1 MFDDDDPD
9 DSTLTLI
16 VESKKFF
23 SSKPQFKPKTI
34 KLFKSIN
41 DKSLKSCLIIRDQL
55 VKSDQE
61 IEKIEEANLP
71 TISQIIPLQSIKTEY
86 KPFEKRRELQS
97 TYDLFFVDDAVLNT
111 MPNSLGKIFY
121 ESSKYPLPLRVT
133 TSTNNKELSLTT
145 LSNQLEKLL
154 SSTSYLPP
162 QGTTVSIKIGY
173 INDDFTLDDLN
184 KNINAVASSFDLNTI
199 KSIMLKTPNSPALP
213 LYYTDKLYDE
223 GDILVETKKEETSNG
238 DELSAFE
245 KGLLE
250 LGDAETVAKI
260 IGKKLGEKKRK
271 IVAKGKVSKSRK

>member
-1 MFDDDDPD
+1 M
-9 DSTLTLI
+9 
-16 VESKKFF
+16 
-23 SSKPQFKPKTI
+23 
-34 KLFKSIN
+34 
-41 DKSLKSCLIIRDQL
+41 
-55 VKSDQE
+55 
-61 IEKIEEANLP
+61 
-71 TISQIIPLQSIKTEY
+71 
-86 KPFEKRRELQS
+86 
-97 TYDLFFVDDAVLNT
+97 
-111 MPNSLGKIFY
+111 
-121 ESSKYPLPLRVT
+121 
-133 TSTNNKELSLTT
+133 
-145 LSNQLEKLL
+145 
-154 SSTSYLPP
+154 PP

-271 IVAKGKVSKSRK
+271 IVAKGKVNKSRK